1 MKPHAGACDRVQVG
15 GLRHQVN
22 QPPARSAKGSASS
35 AMFSGSR
42 RSRKA
47 DRSTSGPGPPVRR
60 RGNRP
65 SDTRERRGVVL
76 NSGQAHGHPERQP
89 IRANSVAHKP
99 AEVCR
104 LHHREPVP
112 PAVRA
117 TVQTVIQRA
126 NPASHGRDGRNCL
139 PLPSANRRGL
149 RFHAALPSVR
159 AADNLAP
166 LPSDRAGTT
175 GRLQTSLQALPHP
188 LNDRLADK
196 ATGISRT
203 ARYGSQAAPV
213 AGCRRRTCG
222 EISSRSG
229 LMWHSR

>member
-1 MKPHAGACDRVQVG
+1 MQARVIGCRSAACAIRSS
-15 GLRHQVN
+15 

-35 AMFSGSR
+35 AMFSGVT
-42 RSRKA
+42 A
-47 DRSTSGPGPPVRR
+47 IEESGQVHLWAGTACKTPQ
-60 RGNRP
+60 RP

-117 TVQTVIQRA
+117 GA
-126 NPASHGRDGRNCL
+126 DGHPARQSGQPHGRDGRNCL

-159 AADNLAP
+159 AADNPAP

-203 ARYGSQAAPV
+203 ARYGEPSRAS
-213 AGCRRRTCG
+213 RRVSASDLR
-222 EISSRSG
+222 
-229 LMWHSR
+229 